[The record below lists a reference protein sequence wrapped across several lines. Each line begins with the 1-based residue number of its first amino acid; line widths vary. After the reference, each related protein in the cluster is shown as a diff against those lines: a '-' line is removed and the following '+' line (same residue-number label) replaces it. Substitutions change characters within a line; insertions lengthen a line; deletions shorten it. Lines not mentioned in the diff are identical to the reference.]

1 MDELVTDLKYNKQLI
16 VEFKHIHTEKRC
28 LVIIATI
35 DSLMYNLTSC
45 NTRSSDFFNDLL
57 TDIIENGCNKVNKDG
72 GFKFAGRDL
81 KLNKKCELWVDEA
94 QDLGIKYVDAIME
107 LMLSTKI
114 DVVVVGDKLQSL
126 EHEENFMTIK
136 KTPPNINLI
145 IDDPI
150 NINRR
155 IKVKHMSKKINELV
169 EYKKYGLSEISLENE
184 EKLED
189 HGENILECIDEP
201 VIYANDQT
209 SENIK
214 KINEYINIIL
224 ECIDNEVQKHNYSPN
239 DFLIIFPIMSG
250 NLLACELETKIYEY
264 WINELNDDKYEQYA
278 VLHRHQEGQII
289 DTNLSKNATRIM
301 SIRSSKGDGRKVV
314 FILGCNERSLKLC
327 SRGEI
332 NLIYES
338 HFDVALTRAEYKIY
352 FGLQKNGDDIHRR
365 FGSIG
370 DVEYKP
376 SIKISF
382 RINKLL
388 EYIDT
393 EKMINILKNNGIT
406 DMGEDSNNKKNE
418 SEMIDWDYH
427 CIRRSIYY
435 QYAIFSILERN
446 ENNNNFKGSQIRKVL
461 NNISEL
467 SIVPKT
473 PKQFYECLNSLGEF
487 DNLKYFPLCN
497 ISHKK
502 TVYRKFFKK
511 IGKIMVKIQKDYKNN
526 NFSLA
531 NQNPLEAV
539 IQNYMIEIEK
549 HKKYHETTPS
559 TIYNIIDYFEN
570 EDETKETKL
579 LKEAENIK
587 GITGKVMNEILRDNN
602 DIEWNIEHMI
612 KLKGNTGSLKI
623 LKPDYPII
631 GRDHDNVYHIVM
643 KTDFNKLNY
652 WETLIEILME
662 RFLIYNPSDK
672 GKDIDKFA
680 GKNIKTYLFI
690 LKKNDYKL
698 FDWEWDKNLTL
709 EIKQEVKNAIIK
721 YLSDYN
727 KEIFQYYNFI
737 KNKKEYW
744 KSFGTPLEYIKN
756 EFEDVEYIKE
766 FFSELTIRTRKS
778 KEGKDEVKKLT
789 NDYNKFNGELT
800 NKIETMCD
808 LFFGLNINDTDEEW

>member
-1 MDELVTDLKYNKQLI
+1 
-16 VEFKHIHTEKRC
+16 
-28 LVIIATI
+28 
-35 DSLMYNLTSC
+35 MYNLTSC
-45 NTRSSDFFNDLL
+45 NTSSSNFFNDLL

-107 LMLSTKI
+107 LMLTTKI

-136 KTPPNINLI
+136 KTPPNINLV

-155 IKVKHMSKKINELV
+155 IKVKHKGKKINELV
-169 EYKKYGLSEISLENE
+169 KYKKYVLLEISLENE

-189 HGENILECIDEP
+189 HGENILEYIDEP

-214 KINEYINIIL
+214 KINEYADKIL
-224 ECIDNEVQKHNYSPN
+224 EYIDNEVQKHNYSPN
-239 DFLIIFPIMSG
+239 DFLLVFPIMSG
-250 NLLACELETKIYEY
+250 NLLACELETKINEY
-264 WINELNDDKYEQYA
+264 WIGKLNDKKYKQYA

-289 DTNLSKNATRIM
+289 DTNSSKNATRIM
-301 SIRSSKGDGRKVV
+301 SIRACKGDGRKVV
-314 FILGCNERSLKLC
+314 FILGCNEKSLKLC
-327 SRGEI
+327 SKGEI
-332 NLIYES
+332 NLNYES

-365 FGSIG
+365 FGSSG
-370 DVEYKP
+370 DIDYKP
-376 SIKISF
+376 FINTSF
-382 RINKLL
+382 RINKIL

-393 EKMINILKNNGIT
+393 KKIINILRVNGIT
-406 DMGEDSNNKKNE
+406 DIEDSNDKNDE
-418 SEMIDWDYH
+418 SEMIDWGYH

-435 QYAIFSILERN
+435 QYAIFSILKRKK
-446 ENNNNFKGSQIRKVL
+446 NNNNFKGSQIKTVL
-461 NNISEL
+461 NNISGTMEDFP
-467 SIVPKT
+467 IVPKT
-473 PKQFYECLNSLGEF
+473 PKQFYECLNSLGDLEY
-487 DNLKYFPLCN
+487 LEYFPLCN
-497 ISHKK
+497 FSHKK
-502 TVYRKFFKK
+502 TVYRKIFKK
-511 IGKIMVKIQKDYKNN
+511 IGEIMVKIQKDYNDD

-531 NQNPLEAV
+531 NQTPLEAV
-539 IQNYMIEIEK
+539 IQNYMIEIYK

-587 GITGKVMNEILRDNN
+587 GITGKVMNEILKDNN

-612 KLKGNTGSLKI
+612 KLKGNTRNLKI

-652 WETLIEILME
+652 WEIMIEILME

-690 LKKNDYKL
+690 FTKNDYEL
-698 FDWEWDKNLTL
+698 FDWEWDKDLTL
-709 EIKQEVKNAIIK
+709 EIKQEVKNAIVK

-744 KSFGTPLEYIKN
+744 KSFSTPLEYMKN
-756 EFEDVEYIKE
+756 EFEEVNYIKD
-766 FFSELTIRTRKS
+766 FFSELIYKC
-778 KEGKDEVKKLT
+778 D
-789 NDYNKFNGELT
+789 NGEKNKVKSLT
-800 NKIETMCD
+800 SDEFCKGLNKNIEKMSD
-808 LFFGLNINDTDEEW
+808 LFFGLNIDEEW